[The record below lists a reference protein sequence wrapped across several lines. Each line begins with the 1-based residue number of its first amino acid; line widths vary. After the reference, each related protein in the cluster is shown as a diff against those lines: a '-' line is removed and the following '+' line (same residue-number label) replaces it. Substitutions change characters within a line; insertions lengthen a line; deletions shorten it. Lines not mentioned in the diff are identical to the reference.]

1 MSANREI
8 KNTIVAE
15 IKDRVQNAKSV
26 VLVDYKGLTVE
37 QDTALRNKFR
47 ESGCEYRVYKNR
59 LIKIAMNELGIEL
72 DSKHYDGPTA
82 LVTNNNDVVA
92 PAKIVFDGETQYKVM
107 KAKCAYIENKVMEYD
122 EVKQIASI
130 PSKDVLVAQLLGML
144 LNPIRSLA
152 VVLDQAAK
160 KQEN

>member
-1 MSANREI
+1 
-8 KNTIVAE
+8 
-15 IKDRVQNAKSV
+15 
-26 VLVDYKGLTVE
+26 
-37 QDTALRNKFR
+37 
-47 ESGCEYRVYKNR
+47 
-59 LIKIAMNELGIEL
+59 
-72 DSKHYDGPTA
+72 
-82 LVTNNNDVVA
+82 
-92 PAKIVFDGETQYKVM
+92 M

>member
-1 MSANREI
+1 MSQNQELKKDVVNEI
-8 KNTIVAE
+8 KA
-15 IKDRVQNAKSV
+15 RVQNAKSV

-37 QDTALRNKFR
+37 QDTELRNEFR
-47 ESGCEYRVYKNR
+47 KNNCEYKVYKNR
-59 LIKIAMNELGIEL
+59 LLKIAFEDLGIKF
-72 DSKHYDGPTA
+72 DSACYDGTTA
-82 LVTNNNDVVA
+82 LATSEDVVA
-92 PAKIVFDGETQYKVM
+92 PAKVTFDGETKFKVM
-107 KAKCAYIENKVMEYD
+107 KAKAGYIEGKVMAYN

-160 KQEN
+160 KNA